1 MCHNDNLQ
9 WQIFYLI
16 CQSLASYD
24 GWFSRIVKLTTI
36 VKSTK
41 RIRKAL
47 SRTRATSCHSVL
59 FLATS
64 LFASFSFCTSSSMFL
79 MSLSNSSDVL
89 RVYTVGSSVLVVL
102 VPTSDKVMSSPSD
115 MVIRFGC
122 SEILV
127 PPFAYLFS
135 EYFESRVVL
144 PADDCLESVVFY
156 ARKIKHK
163 TVNSD
168 TQYLWCL

>member
-1 MCHNDNLQ
+1 
-9 WQIFYLI
+9 
-16 CQSLASYD
+16 
-24 GWFSRIVKLTTI
+24 
-36 VKSTK
+36 
-41 RIRKAL
+41 
-47 SRTRATSCHSVL
+47 
-59 FLATS
+59 
-64 LFASFSFCTSSSMFL
+64 

-102 VPTSDKVMSSPSD
+102 VPTSDKVMSSPSG